1 MGSEKVTSVEV
12 ARHAGVSQS
21 AVSRVFTPGASV
33 SPKMADKVLKAAEEL
48 GYRPNV
54 LARSLITGRSRIIGL
69 VVAYLENQ
77 FYPDALEK
85 LSNALQAHGYHIL
98 VFMVSNDDAAIDKV
112 MGELLD
118 YQVDGIITASVGM
131 SNELA
136 SRCSNAGVPVVL
148 FNRGQDDER
157 LNQVTSNNFEG
168 GRKIAE
174 FLVAG
179 GHKRIAHI
187 AGWAGSSTGRDR
199 EAGFRAGLEA
209 AGQELLACVD
219 GMYRRETAA
228 AAALDMFKGGDRP
241 DAVFVGNDHMAFAVM
256 DVLRFELKLDVPG
269 DVSVVG
275 YDDVPLS
282 SWSAYDLT
290 TLRQPSNRM
299 VEATVST
306 LLGWIEEGS
315 KDVQKIKIDGPL
327 MIRGSARVPE
337 GWPNERL

>member
-1 MGSEKVTSVEV
+1 MRSEKVTSVDV
-12 ARHAGVSQS
+12 ARKAGVSQS

-33 SPKMADKVLKAAEEL
+33 SPKMADKVLKAADEL

-54 LARSLITGRSRIIGL
+54 LARSLITGRSKIIGL

-85 LSNALQAHGYHIL
+85 LSTALQEHGYHIL
-98 VFMVSNDDAAIDKV
+98 VFMVSNDDASVDKV

-131 SNELA
+131 SNALA
-136 SRCSNAGVPVVL
+136 ARCSAAGVPVVL
-148 FNRGQDDER
+148 FNRGQDDDR
-157 LNQVTSNNFEG
+157 LNQVTSNNLAG

-174 FLVAG
+174 FLLAG
-179 GHKRIAHI
+179 GHRKIAHI
-187 AGWAGSSTGRDR
+187 AGWSGSSTGRDR
-199 EAGFRAGLEA
+199 EAGFRAGLAA
-209 AGQELLACVD
+209 AGLEPVACID
-219 GMYRRETAA
+219 GMYNRETAA
-228 AAALDMFKGGDRP
+228 AAAREIFSASDRP

-256 DVLRFELKLDVPG
+256 DVLRFELKLDIPG

-275 YDDVPLS
+275 YDDVSLA
-282 SWSAYDLT
+282 SWPAYDLT

-315 KDVQKIKIDGPL
+315 NDVRKIQIDGPL
-327 MIRGSARVPE
+327 MIRGSARIPQ
-337 GWPNERL
+337 GWPDERL